1 MMSGIQV
8 GSLFEEQKVF
18 DVVVW
23 GAPQVRSSLTSV
35 RELMVDVPGGGQVQ
49 LDEVADV
56 RVKPGLSVIRHDN
69 VSRSIDVT
77 ADISGRSLGAVAGD
91 VEAALQ
97 NLSFPLEYHAEV
109 LTDRADQQ
117 AAQRRTA
124 IIAVIAAI
132 VIFLLL
138 QAAFGSWR
146 LAATTFLTLPLAL
159 VGGVLALLATG
170 GVLSLGA
177 LAGFVLLLGIAARN
191 GVMLVMHLQ
200 HLEQD
205 EGETFGPGLVL
216 RGARERLTP
225 IVLTALA
232 VAFALLPLLV
242 GGNIPG
248 QEVLQPMAVVVLG
261 GLVTAILLN
270 LFVAP
275 ALYLRFGANAERRLN
290 AAQ

>member
-1 MMSGIQV
+1 
-8 GSLFEEQKVF
+8 
-18 DVVVW
+18 
-23 GAPQVRSSLTSV
+23 
-35 RELMVDVPGGGQVQ
+35 
-49 LDEVADV
+49 V

-69 VSRSIDVT
+69 VSRSIAVT

-97 NLSFPLEYHAEV
+97 DLSFPLEYHAEV

-124 IIAVIAAI
+124 IIAVVAAI
-132 VIFLLL
+132 LIFLLL

-191 GVMLVMHLQ
+191 GVMLVRHFQ
-200 HLEQD
+200 HLDQD
-205 EGETFGPGLVL
+205 EGEAFGPGLVL
-216 RGARERLTP
+216 RGAKERLTP

-232 VAFALLPLLV
+232 IAFALLPLLIF
-242 GGNIPG
+242 GNIPG

-261 GLVTAILLN
+261 GLVTATLLN

>member
-1 MMSGIQV
+1 
-8 GSLFEEQKVF
+8 
-18 DVVVW
+18 
-23 GAPQVRSSLTSV
+23 VRI
-35 RELMVDVPGGGQVQ
+35 
-49 LDEVADV
+49 
-56 RVKPGLSVIRHDN
+56 KPALSVIHHDD

-77 ADISGRSLGAVAGD
+77 ADLSGRSLGDVAGD
-91 VEAALQ
+91 VEAALE

-109 LTDRADQQ
+109 VADRADQQ

-124 IIAVIAAI
+124 IIALVAAI
-132 VIFLLL
+132 LIFLLL
-138 QAAFGSWR
+138 QAAFGSWK

-177 LAGFVLLLGIAARN
+177 LVGFVLLLGIAARN
-191 GVMLVMHLQ
+191 GVMLVRHYQ
-200 HLEQD
+200 HLEQN
-205 EGETFGPGLVL
+205 EGETFGPGLVI
-216 RGARERLTP
+216 RGARERLAP

-232 VAFALLPLLV
+232 VAFALLPLLI